1 MDEVG
6 RSVSHVDIGTNF
18 RVVNIGGLRNLM
30 GQHRTFCSIFIA
42 VIIELHRLVQNKR
55 TDNNA
60 GDTGYRQGRVDRLR
74 GSGFDCDASRLVHN
88 VVGVFGV
95 TQLQHFY
102 AGGRRGAVLYSV
114 TRIGSIALCNGDNGF
129 FSYFRVAFVIF
140 RDGECKRLVS
150 SGAVGCYRSRNCGG
164 SIRCH
169 TTDTAG

>member
-1 MDEVG
+1 MGSRVG
-6 RSVSHVDIGTNF
+6 HIDIGTNF
-18 RVVNIGGLRNLM
+18 RVVNIGSFGN
-30 GQHRTFCSIFIA
+30 HIA
-42 VIIELHRLVQNKR
+42 HAQIATAATAVAAIERHLLVQNKR

-88 VVGVFGV
+88 VVGVFGI

-150 SGAVGCYRSRNCGG
+150 SAAVGCYRSRNCGG
-164 SIRCH
+164 SIRRH
-169 TTDTAG
+169 TTDAGS